1 MKGAACGSRE
11 CGCGRDVRRPAGA
24 PSVRVPR
31 ADATLRHESGTT
43 AAGLPPLAGG
53 LSNRVMC

>member
-1 MKGAACGSRE
+1 VACGSHE
-11 CGCGRDVRRPAGA
+11 CGCGRDDRPRAGA
-24 PSVRVPR
+24 PSGRKAP
-31 ADATLRHESGTT
+31 ADAILRHESGTT